1 MTGVEAAVL
10 TALADHPLRA
20 VLLVVVGALLEGP
33 VVTVTAAALA
43 GVGVLS
49 WWSVWLAAVSA
60 DVLADTLL
68 YVLGRHGD
76 RDRPRRMLA
85 RLGLTDERRDTL
97 TVQVHAHLPR
107 VVIAAKLVDLGA
119 VPAFLAAGLAGVG
132 LRRFLAWVV
141 PATAVRSGVLVGIG
155 FLAGDRL
162 SEDLTTRP
170 WLLAVGGL
178 AFGMSLVIGRTV
190 VVRLARVP
198 HVAGA
203 TAPASP
209 RTPTS
214 RTRDA
219 RR

>member
-10 TALADHPLRA
+10 TALADDPLRA

-43 GVGVLS
+43 GAGVLS
-49 WWSVWLAAVSA
+49 WWGVWLAAASA
-60 DVLADTLL
+60 DVIADTLL
-68 YVLGRHGD
+68 YLLGRHGD
-76 RDRPRRMLA
+76 RGRPRRMLA
-85 RLGLTDERRDTL
+85 RLGLTDERRDAL
-97 TVQVHAHLPR
+97 TVQVHSHLPR

-141 PATAVRSGVLVGIG
+141 PATAVRSGVLVGVG
-155 FLAGDRL
+155 FLAGERF

-178 AFGMSLVIGRTV
+178 AIGVLLIVGRSAIT
-190 VVRLARVP
+190 RR
-198 HVAGA
+198 
-203 TAPASP
+203 ASVGGG
-209 RTPTS
+209 S
-214 RTRDA
+214 
-219 RR
+219 

>member
-1 MTGVEAAVL
+1 VTGVETAVL

-43 GVGVLS
+43 GIGVLS

-76 RDRPRRMLA
+76 RGRPRRMLA

-97 TVQVHAHLPR
+97 TAQVHAHLPR

-141 PATAVRSGVLVGIG
+141 PATMVRSGVLVGIG
-155 FLAGDRL
+155 FLAGARF
-162 SEDLTTRP
+162 SEDLTGRP
-170 WLLAVGGL
+170 WLLAAGGL
-178 AFGMSLVIGRTV
+178 AIGMLLIVGRAAA
-190 VVRLARVP
+190 AR
-198 HVAGA
+198 G
-203 TAPASP
+203 
-209 RTPTS
+209 TS
-214 RTRDA
+214 VYA